1 MRKVPVKLSIRQ
13 DDVTLAMLVAAVA
26 HSPIVMAR
34 PAKRLPD
41 GFADE
46 DAAVLDWIAAEGHR
60 LGHSFVRM

>member
-1 MRKVPVKLSIRQ
+1 MKLPIRQ
-13 DDVTLAMLVAAVA
+13 DDVTLAMLVAAIT

-46 DAAVLDWIAAEGHR
+46 DAAILDWIAAEGRR